1 MENEP
6 EIVQI
11 KLDETRQQQTTTVIK
26 ARQIKLSNN
35 KTVIAY
41 NHINGYILDALMKVV
56 FNDTHWPYV
65 NLEKKCKVSL
75 ISGWCAV
82 LV

>member
-35 KTVIAY
+35 KTVIVY

-56 FNDTHWPYV
+56 FNDTH
-65 NLEKKCKVSL
+65 
-75 ISGWCAV
+75 
-82 LV
+82 

>member
-41 NHINGYILDALMKVV
+41 NHINGYILDAPTALHGFSWRPTMRWL
-56 FNDTHWPYV
+56 FW
-65 NLEKKCKVSL
+65 L
-75 ISGWCAV
+75 
-82 LV
+82 

>member
-56 FNDTHWPYV
+56 FNDTH
-65 NLEKKCKVSL
+65 
-75 ISGWCAV
+75 
-82 LV
+82 